1 MATVRLSDVV
11 IPEVFLSYTSL
22 NLPEKTAFW
31 EAGVIATNSTLNAAA
46 KAGGQ
51 MFTMPFWQD
60 LDPTIEP
67 NYSNDDPADM
77 ATPQKVGTGRM
88 TARKSFLNQGWSDM
102 DLVVELSGSDPM
114 THIASRVDTY
124 WVRQLQRRLIASVV
138 GVYADNVANDAG
150 DMVVAAPTAQFSGD
164 LVIDASGTLGDA
176 SGGLRAIAVHSRIR
190 DRMLKNDEIVWVP
203 DSSGALTIAT
213 YKGLRVIVD
222 DSMPILSGSGATA
235 VYLSVLFGGG
245 AFGFGGTEGHAF
257 AFGEG
262 LPKTPVEVERVAA
275 AGNGGGME
283 TLWTRKTWSIHPL
296 GFTWVEESTPEMVE
310 MSPTLADLRL
320 AVHWNRIVARK
331 QVPMA
336 FITSLGT

>member
-22 NLPEKTAFW
+22 NLPEKTAFLQ
-31 EAGVIATNSTLNAAA
+31 AGILATNATINQATRQ
-46 KAGGQ
+46 GGQ

-67 NYSNDDPADM
+67 NYSNDDPADH
-77 ATPQKVGTGRM
+77 ATPQKVGTGQM
-88 TARKSFLNQGWSDM
+88 TTRKSFLNQGWSDM

-124 WVRQLQRRLIASVV
+124 WLRQLQRRLIATTV
-138 GVYADNVANDAG
+138 GIYNNNVAQDSG
-150 DMVVAAPTAQFSGD
+150 DMVVAAPTEAFNAD

-176 SGGLRAIAVHSRIR
+176 SGGLRAIAVHSRVR

-203 DSSGALTIAT
+203 DSQGSLTIAT

-222 DSMPILSGSGATA
+222 DSMPILSGTGVNS
-235 VYLSVLFGGG
+235 VYLSVLYGGG
-245 AFGFGGTEGHAF
+245 AFGFGGVEGHSF

-262 LPKTPVEVERVAA
+262 VPKTPIAIERSET

-283 TLWTRKTWSIHPL
+283 TLWTRKTWAIHPL
-296 GFTWVEESTPEMVE
+296 GYSWVEPSGGDALVE
-310 MSPTLADLRL
+310 LSPTLADLRKA
-320 AVHWNRIVARK
+320 AVWDRVVNRK

-336 FITSLGT
+336 FITSLA